1 MWSTTAAADEAQFS
15 IELFLSDFC
24 QLIQIDMIFKLNL
37 SSLNVFVKG
46 SVYLG

>member
-24 QLIQIDMIFKLNL
+24 QLIQIDKIFKLNL
-37 SSLNVFVKG
+37 SSLNIFVKR

>member
-24 QLIQIDMIFKLNL
+24 QLIQIDKIFKFNL
-37 SSLNVFVKG
+37 SSVNIFVKRSG
-46 SVYLG
+46 YLG